1 MTMSTMLLEVENPRG
16 TITRVPCGF
25 DDRTNRLA
33 IDWSRERWE
42 VEVDQVE
49 VDAVERTMTMYRE
62 DVGVD
67 ASHWMDP
74 SSVVLVALDE
84 LQIDTESM

>member
-1 MTMSTMLLEVENPRG
+1 MSTMLLEVENPRG

-49 VDAVERTMTMYRE
+49 VDVVERSMTMYRD
-62 DVGVD
+62 DVGDD

-74 SSVVLVALDE
+74 SSVVLGASKE
-84 LQIDTESM
+84 LVTDTGSM

>member
-1 MTMSTMLLEVENPRG
+1 MLVDEENPRG

-49 VDAVERTMTMYRE
+49 VDVVERSMTMYRD
-62 DVGVD
+62 DVGDD

-74 SSVVLVALDE
+74 SSVVLGASKE
-84 LQIDTESM
+84 LQTDTGSI